1 MYEYYVFL
9 VVVLFILAI
18 SDLMV
23 GVSND
28 AVNFLNS
35 AIGSRVAPRHI
46 IMIVASLGIVVGAM
60 FSSGMM
66 EVARKG
72 IIVPE
77 NFLFAEI
84 MVIFL
89 AVMITDVILL
99 DLFNTF
105 GLPTSTTV
113 SIVFELL
120 GASVAIALL
129 KLSHSGVDGQTLADF
144 IHWDK
149 AIEIILGILLSVAI
163 AFSVGLA
170 LQYLSRL
177 LLSFN
182 YNERLKSV
190 GIFWAGAAMTALS
203 YFLVIKGLKN
213 VTFLGDGAVDWVMD
227 NSTMLLGISFVV
239 WTVAAAVL
247 IRVFKV
253 QILRPIV
260 LFGTFAL
267 AMAFAGNDL
276 VNFIGVPIAALQS
289 FEIWNGSGL
298 SPDQM
303 SMEGLASAVRTPAI
317 LLIISGLVMVGTL
330 WFSRKARSVTETEVN
345 LGRQDEGAE
354 RFAPN
359 ALARILVRSSVG
371 LGRVLRGMVPFG
383 AMSKIEAN
391 FRAPDVRDGDDTA
404 FDLVRASVNLTVAS
418 ILISIATSMK
428 LPLSTTYVSFMVAM
442 GASLADRAWGR
453 DSAIFRVA
461 GVLSVISGWF
471 MTALIAFTAA
481 ALFATIIFYL
491 EFWGVLLLL
500 ALLLV
505 LVTRSM
511 LFHRM
516 QEKEKDEQAKLL
528 KNVVSEPAA
537 VRRASIDGAAQLLT
551 ALRTILR
558 STIDGLN
565 AENGAALADAKK
577 GVARIKRNVESRQ
590 AGLHRLVRNIREDD
604 TSTSRFFI
612 LVHDLERDLADTSML
627 LVQHCHQ
634 HVANLHMPLDDGKQ
648 ASLTELLE
656 SVDQHLEA
664 VVAILRDAAAQEREY
679 ALVMQRKTALIGSIE
694 ASLSGLAES
703 IRAGELSARN
713 SNLYSLILLQFKD
726 VAALAARFVKVYY
739 RAEFNSTELL
749 LVASA
754 SAVGPAPQPDKRLE
768 SLEASN

>member
-129 KLSHSGVDGQTLADF
+129 KLGHSDIAGQTLADF
-144 IHWDK
+144 IHWGK
-149 AIEIILGILLSVAI
+149 ALQIILGILLSVGI
-163 AFSVGLA
+163 AFTVGLI
-170 LQYLSRL
+170 LQYFSRL

-182 YNERLKSV
+182 YSERLKSV

-213 VTFLGDGAVDWVMD
+213 VTFLGDGTVGWVMD
-227 NSTMLLGISFVV
+227 NSMMLLGLSFVF
-239 WTVAAAVL
+239 WTIVAAVL

-289 FEIWNGSGL
+289 FELWNGSGL
-298 SPDQM
+298 TPDQM
-303 SMEGLASAVRTPAI
+303 SMEALAAAVRTPTS
-317 LLIISGLVMVGTL
+317 LLVIAGLVMVGTL
-330 WFSRKARSVTETEVN
+330 WFSRKARTVTETEVN
-345 LGRQDEGAE
+345 LGRQEEGSE

-359 ALARILVRSSVG
+359 ALARILVRGSVG
-371 LGRVLRGMVPFG
+371 LGRVLRGVIPYG
-383 AMSKIEAN
+383 AMSKIETN
-391 FRAPDVRDGDDTA
+391 FRAPDVKESDDTA

-481 ALFATIIFYL
+481 GLFATVIYYL
-491 EFWGVLLLL
+491 EFWGVILLL

-505 LVTRSM
+505 LVTRGM
-511 LFHRM
+511 VFHRT
-516 QEKEKDEQAKLL
+516 QEKEKDEQARLL

-537 VRRASIDGAAQLLT
+537 VRRAGIDGAAQMLT
-551 ALRTILR
+551 SLRTILR
-558 STIDGLN
+558 SAIEGLN
-565 AENGAALADAKK
+565 RENGAELAEARK
-577 GVARIKRNVESRQ
+577 GVLRIKRSVESRQ
-590 AGLHRLVRNIREDD
+590 AGLHSLVRNIREES

-627 LVQHCHQ
+627 LVRHCHE
-634 HVANLHMPLDDGKQ
+634 HVANLHLPLD
-648 ASLTELLE
+648 ASQQTTLANLLE
-656 SVDQHLEA
+656 SIDQHLAA
-664 VVAILRDAAAQEREY
+664 VVAILRESEAQDLKY
-679 ALVMQRKTALIGSIE
+679 ILVMQRKTALIESIE
-694 ASLSGLAES
+694 ASLSKLAES
-703 IRAGELSARN
+703 IRAGDMSARN
-713 SNLYSLILLQFKD
+713 SNLYSIILLQFKD

-739 RAEFNSTELL
+739 RAEFHGAEKLM
-749 LVASA
+749 VASG
-754 SAVGPAPQPDKRLE
+754 VAPTLPPNDQVE